1 MFQRVK
7 KTLASAGLGW
17 EKLAS
22 VPTEGGSKEYGWL
35 QDRRSEGLA
44 NELAFDRTTYQEA
57 VRCKMKVRNVMG
69 TASVQR
75 TAGAALLGDGVA
87 EQSTSFRLR
96 KDMDIHMP
104 GKGTTDN
111 VVWSWT

>member
-1 MFQRVK
+1 LFQRVK
-7 KTLASAGLGW
+7 ETLASAGFGW

-22 VPTEGGSKEYGWL
+22 VPTEGGSKEYGGL
-35 QDRRSEGLA
+35 QDRRNGGLA

-57 VRCKMKVRNVMG
+57 VRCKMKVLNVMG

-75 TAGAALLGDGVA
+75 TAGGDGVA
-87 EQSTSFRLR
+87 EQSASFRLP